1 MSDEPT
7 NLIPA
12 DEPVI
17 DLQLTA
23 AEMKLTHTALKTY
36 FDDRGNEESEIHTLI
51 RGILGRLPGE
61 HDMRAID
68 LDAELAKLRKLRGDA

>member
-1 MSDEPT
+1 MADEPT

-23 AEMKLTHTALKTY
+23 AEMKVTWTALKAY
-36 FDDRGNEESEIHTLI
+36 HDDFGRDDSDLHGLV
-51 RGILGRLPGE
+51 RGILARLPGE

-68 LDAELAKLRKLRGDA
+68 LDAELEKLRALRGGE

>member
-1 MSDEPT
+1 MADEPT

-23 AEMKLTHTALKTY
+23 AEMKVTHTALKAY
-36 FDDRGNEESEIHTLI
+36 YDDFGRDESELHLLV
-51 RGILGRLPGE
+51 RGILDRLPGE

-68 LDAELAKLRKLRGDA
+68 LDAELAKLRELRDA

>member
-1 MSDEPT
+1 MADEPT

-23 AEMKLTHTALKTY
+23 AEMKVTYTALKAY
-36 FDDRGNEESEIHTLI
+36 FDDFGHEESDLHAIV
-51 RGILGRLPGE
+51 RGILGRLPGDA
-61 HDMRAID
+61 DMHAID
-68 LDAELAKLRKLRGDA
+68 LDAELAKLRELRDA

>member
-1 MSDEPT
+1 MADDQT

-12 DEPVI
+12 DAPVL
-17 DLQLTA
+17 DLQLNA
-23 AEMKLTHTALKTY
+23 AEMKVTYIALKTY
-36 FDDRGNEESEIHTLI
+36 FDDFGHEESDLHTLV

-68 LDAELAKLRKLRGDA
+68 LDAELVKLRELGSA

>member
-1 MSDEPT
+1 MSDEET

-12 DEPVI
+12 DEPVL

-23 AEMKLTHTALKTY
+23 AEMKVTYTALKAY
-36 FDDRGNEESEIHTLI
+36 FDDFGHDASDLHGLV
-51 RGILGRLPGE
+51 RGILDRLPGE

-68 LDAELAKLRKLRGDA
+68 LDVELAKLRQLRDA

>member
-1 MSDEPT
+1 MSDDQT

-23 AEMKLTHTALKTY
+23 AEMKVTYTALKAY
-36 FDDRGNEESEIHTLI
+36 FDDFGHEESDLHVLV

-68 LDAELAKLRKLRGDA
+68 LDAELAKLRELRGDA

>member
-12 DEPVI
+12 DAPVL
-17 DLQLTA
+17 DLQLNA
-23 AEMKLTHTALKTY
+23 AEMKVTYTALKTY
-36 FDDRGNEESEIHTLI
+36 FDGFGHEESDLHTLV

-68 LDAELAKLRKLRGDA
+68 LDAELAKLRELRSA

>member
-12 DEPVI
+12 DEPVL

-23 AEMKLTHTALKTY
+23 AEMKVTYTALKAY
-36 FDDRGNEESEIHTLI
+36 FDDFGHEESDLHVLV
-51 RGILGRLPGE
+51 RGILDRLPGE

-68 LDAELAKLRKLRGDA
+68 LDAELEKLRELRDA

>member
-1 MSDEPT
+1 MADDET

-12 DEPVI
+12 DAPVL
-17 DLQLTA
+17 DLQLNA
-23 AEMKLTHTALKTY
+23 AEMKVTYTALKTY
-36 FDDRGNEESEIHTLI
+36 FDDFGHEESDLHTLV

-68 LDAELAKLRKLRGDA
+68 LDAELAKLRELRSA

>member
-1 MSDEPT
+1 MADDES

-12 DEPVI
+12 DAPVL

-23 AEMKLTHTALKTY
+23 AEMKVTYTALKTY
-36 FDDRGNEESEIHTLI
+36 FDGFGHDESDLHALI

-68 LDAELAKLRKLRGDA
+68 LDAELAKLRELRSA

>member
-1 MSDEPT
+1 MADDET

-12 DEPVI
+12 DAPVL
-17 DLQLTA
+17 DLQLNA
-23 AEMKLTHTALKTY
+23 AEMKVTYTALKTY
-36 FDDRGNEESEIHTLI
+36 FDGFGHEDGDLHALV

-68 LDAELAKLRKLRGDA
+68 LDAELAKLRELRSA

>member
-1 MSDEPT
+1 MADEPT

-12 DEPVI
+12 DEPVL

-23 AEMKLTHTALKTY
+23 AEMKVTYTALKAY
-36 FDDRGNEESEIHTLI
+36 FDDFGRDESELHALV
-51 RGILGRLPGE
+51 RGILDRLPGE

-68 LDAELAKLRKLRGDA
+68 LDAELAKLRELRDA

>member
-1 MSDEPT
+1 MPDDET
-7 NLIPA
+7 HLIPA

-23 AEMKLTHTALKTY
+23 AEMKVTYTALKTM
-36 FDDRGNEESEIHTLI
+36 FDDFGREQTDLHQLV
-51 RGILGRLPGE
+51 RGILDRLPSE

-68 LDAELAKLRKLRGDA
+68 LEGELEKLRALREQ

>member
-1 MSDEPT
+1 MADDDT

-12 DEPVI
+12 DAPVL
-17 DLQLTA
+17 DLQLNA
-23 AEMKLTHTALKTY
+23 AEMKVTYTALKTY
-36 FDDRGNEESEIHTLI
+36 FDDFGHEESDLHTLV

-68 LDAELAKLRKLRGDA
+68 LDAELAKLRELRSA

>member
-1 MSDEPT
+1 MSDDPT

-12 DEPVI
+12 DAPVL

-23 AEMKLTHTALKTY
+23 AEMKVTYTALKAY
-36 FDDRGNEESEIHTLI
+36 FDDFGHEESDLHVLV
-51 RGILGRLPGE
+51 RGILGRLPSE

-68 LDAELAKLRKLRGDA
+68 LEVELEKLRELRGDR

>member
-23 AEMKLTHTALKTY
+23 AEMKVTYTALKSY
-36 FDDRGNEESEIHTLI
+36 FDDFGHEESDLHGLV
-51 RGILGRLPGE
+51 RGILDRLPGDA
-61 HDMRAID
+61 DMRAID
-68 LDAELAKLRKLRGDA
+68 LDAELAKLRELRGA

>member
-1 MSDEPT
+1 MADDDL

-23 AEMKLTHTALKTY
+23 AEMKVTYTALKAY
-36 FDDRGNEESEIHTLI
+36 FDAFGHEQSDLHGLV
-51 RGILGRLPGE
+51 RGILERLPGE

-68 LDAELAKLRKLRGDA
+68 LDAELTKLRELRSP

>member
-12 DEPVI
+12 DEPI
-17 DLQLTA
+17 LDLQLTA
-23 AEMKLTHTALKTY
+23 AEMKVTYTALKSY
-36 FDDRGNEESEIHTLI
+36 FDDFGHEESDLHELV
-51 RGILGRLPGE
+51 RGILSRLPGE

-68 LDAELAKLRKLRGDA
+68 LEAELAKLRELRSA

>member
-1 MSDEPT
+1 MADDET

-12 DEPVI
+12 DEPVL

-23 AEMKLTHTALKTY
+23 AEMKVTYTALKAY
-36 FDDRGNEESEIHTLI
+36 YDDFGRDESELHGLV
-51 RGILGRLPGE
+51 RGILDRLPGE

-68 LDAELAKLRKLRGDA
+68 LDAELAKLRELRGA

>member
-1 MSDEPT
+1 MADDET

-23 AEMKLTHTALKTY
+23 AEMKITYTALKTM
-36 FDDRGNEESEIHTLI
+36 FDDFGRDQTELHQLV
-51 RGILGRLPGE
+51 RGILDRLPGE
-61 HDMRAID
+61 VDMRAID
-68 LDAELAKLRKLRGDA
+68 LEAELEKLRALRGQ

>member
-1 MSDEPT
+1 MTDEET

-12 DEPVI
+12 DEPVL

-23 AEMKLTHTALKTY
+23 AEMKVTYTALKAY
-36 FDDRGNEESEIHTLI
+36 YDDFGRDASELHALV
-51 RGILGRLPGE
+51 RGILDRLPGE

-68 LDAELAKLRKLRGDA
+68 LDVELAKLRQLRGE

>member
-1 MSDEPT
+1 MADDDT

-12 DEPVI
+12 DAPVL

-23 AEMKLTHTALKTY
+23 AEMKVTYTALKTY
-36 FDDRGNEESEIHTLI
+36 FDGFGHEESDLHTLV
-51 RGILGRLPGE
+51 RGILDRLPGE

-68 LDAELAKLRKLRGDA
+68 LDAELAKLRELRSS